1 MEQSIL
7 TGTKKVLGLDS
18 TDTSFDYDV
27 LTFINAAFSTLC
39 DDLGVGPPVFV
50 VEDESA
56 TWQDFISD
64 DDAMLSEC
72 RTYVFLRVK
81 MLFDPPTTSYL
92 INAYKDQLEEHVW
105 RISRRREAVRYT
117 DPDPEVV
124 E

>member
-64 DDAMLSEC
+64 DDAMTLTAVQSH
-72 RTYVFLRVK
+72 TYRSSISTPYFLHNRRNSSWNV
-81 MLFDPPTTSYL
+81 
-92 INAYKDQLEEHVW
+92 
-105 RISRRREAVRYT
+105 SR
-117 DPDPEVV
+117 
-124 E
+124 